1 MSKRALKEARNPRHF
16 HRYKVFWKHSN
27 MLIKDIV
34 QKYSEEKLISLPLEA
49 VARFGRGSV
58 SATAISPDGNIF
70 AVASRIGVWLYN
82 VHTDDFIRLI
92 AVEGT
97 GLLSVVTFS
106 PDGTR
111 IATGDWDGIAT
122 VWDVANGTELAIFTK
137 TDYISSVAFSPD
149 GMFLGTGSRDGKAA
163 LWDIDTGAARWTV
176 SHTDCVPSVT
186 FSPDGK
192 FLATA
197 SWDSTANIWNVE
209 TGEKRWRFSH
219 PKKKV
224 NITFESGNV
233 ETFENGGI
241 NRIAFS
247 QNGQLFVTGGRFEG
261 SNGGCTTL
269 WDVESGEAIWDFTH
283 EESVTS
289 FAFSSDNRYMETRF
303 WSGETDVRCI
313 ADGTSTSFH
322 KGTLAK
328 STREVPLNHPRDLY
342 GWLVNFSPDGK
353 HLVSMASSSSIKTWS
368 AKSGENIKTID
379 RDVDAGQA
387 KSLTFTTEGNY
398 IGLSRSGDTATLWVD
413 EEQMA
418 VFSCEGNITAAAIS
432 LDSTLVATGCVDG
445 MIYLWNVETQVLL
458 HTFIGHT
465 GLINALAFSPDKTC
479 LVSAGGHKMEIK
491 EQDGEVYIFCD
502 GNNPGDQTA
511 KVWDIR
517 TGTEIASLQHPT
529 GVQEVVFSPDG
540 KCLATSSEINVNLW
554 DIKTWKKNV
563 TLEDVRAESFVFS
576 PNNSLLAVG
585 GRGRN
590 AKIEIW
596 DVETTKLIVEFSGHK
611 SAVESVAFSP
621 DGTLLASGGFD
632 GVIYLWDLKP
642 YLKNTY
648 CFF

>member
-1 MSKRALKEARNPRHF
+1 
-16 HRYKVFWKHSN
+16 

-34 QKYSEEKLISLPLEA
+34 QNYSEDKLISLPLEA

-58 SATAISPDGNIF
+58 EATAISPDGNLF

-82 VHTDDFIRLI
+82 AHTDDFIRLI

-122 VWDVANGTELAIFTK
+122 VWDVATGTELTIFTK

-149 GMFLGTGSRDGKAA
+149 GKFLGTGSRDGKAV

-176 SHTDCVPSVT
+176 SHTNRVPSVT

-197 SWDSTANIWNVE
+197 SWDSTANIWDVE
-209 TGEKRWRFSH
+209 TGERRWSFSH

-224 NITFESGNV
+224 NITLESGNV

-241 NRIAFS
+241 NHIAFS
-247 QNGQLFVTGGRFEG
+247 KNGQFFATGGHFEG
-261 SNGGCTTL
+261 NIGGCTTL
-269 WDVESGEAIWDFTH
+269 WDVEIGEAIWDFPH
-283 EESVTS
+283 EDSVTS

-313 ADGTSTSFH
+313 ADGTSTLFH

-328 STREVPLNHPRDLY
+328 STREPPLNHPRDLY

-368 AKSGENIKTID
+368 VKSGENIKTID
-379 RDVDAGQA
+379 RDVNAGQA
-387 KSLTFTTEGNY
+387 KYLTFTTEGNY
-398 IGLSRSGDTATLWVD
+398 VGLSRSWDTATLWVD

-418 VFSCEGNITAAAIS
+418 VFSHEDNITAAIS
-432 LDSTLVATGCVDG
+432 LGSTLVATGCVDG

-465 GLINALAFSPDKTC
+465 RLIHDLAFSPDKTR
-479 LVSAGGHKMEIK
+479 LVSAGGHKLEIK
-491 EQDGEVYIFCD
+491 EQDGQVYIFCD
-502 GNNPGDQTA
+502 RNTPDDQTA

-517 TGTEIASLQHPT
+517 TGDEIVSLQHPT
-529 GVQEVVFSPDG
+529 VVQVVVFSSDG
-540 KCLATSSEINVNLW
+540 KRLATASDENVYLW
-554 DIKTWKKNV
+554 DTETWEKSV
-563 TLEDVRAESFVFS
+563 TLEGTNVESFVFS
-576 PNNSLLAVG
+576 PNSSLLAVG
-585 GRGRN
+585 GHGRN
-590 AKIEIW
+590 AKIQIW

-611 SAVESVAFSP
+611 SDVESVAFSP

-642 YLKNTY
+642 YLRNT
-648 CFF
+648 